1 MYFKTGLGNLYNED
15 CIKFL
20 DNTDMQFDMVITSP
34 PYNIGKRYDVY
45 EDRKPIREYYCWLNQ
60 VFASIYNHLKP
71 DGRFALNILY
81 EANFKLVDGDRVF
94 FSSDIWQMLKKIGFK
109 WAGLIE
115 LNESVVYKSRLTA
128 WGSYLSPSA
137 PYIYNP
143 KECVLLV
150 YKNEW
155 KKAEKKETDITK
167 EDKEEF
173 IKITSGQWD
182 YKADTKQLTEASFS
196 LDIPLHVIKY
206 LTWTDDLI
214 YDPFSGSGTTALA
227 CEMLKRKWV
236 ANEIS
241 PNYCQKSKDRLQEY
255 LLPERMKTFF

>member
-1 MYFKTGLGNLYNED
+1 MYFKTALGNLYNED
-15 CIKFL
+15 CLKFL
-20 DNTDMQFDMVITSP
+20 EKTDLQFDMVITSP
-34 PYNIGKRYDVY
+34 PYNIGGN
-45 EDRKPIREYYCWLNQ
+45 RKPIREYYCWLNTI
-60 VFASIYNHLKP
+60 FTSIYDHLKP

-81 EANFKLVDGDRVF
+81 EANFSGDRVF
-94 FSSDIWQMLKKIGFK
+94 LSSDIWQMLKKIGFK
-109 WAGLIE
+109 WAGFVE
-115 LNESVVYKSRLTA
+115 LNETVLQKSKLTA
-128 WGSYLSPSA
+128 WGSYLSPSS

-150 YKNEW
+150 YKDEW
-155 KKAEKKETDITK
+155 KKKEKKETDITK

-182 YKADTKQLTEASFS
+182 KLDVKQT
-196 LDIPLHVIKY
+196 VIKY

-227 CEMLKRKWV
+227 CEMLQRKWI

-241 PNYCQKSKDRLQEY
+241 PSYCKKIKDKLQEY
-255 LLPERMKTFF
+255 LLPERMKIFF